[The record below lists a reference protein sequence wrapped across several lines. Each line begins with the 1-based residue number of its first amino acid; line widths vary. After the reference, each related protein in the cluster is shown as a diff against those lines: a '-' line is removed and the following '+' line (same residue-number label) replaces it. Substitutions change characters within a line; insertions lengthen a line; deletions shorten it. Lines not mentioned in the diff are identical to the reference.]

1 VFAPDIMPPK
11 NVFTIAPGAPFLQCF
26 VGALLDGRIV
36 AGFSRALSALELADA
51 TIYVPTQRAA
61 RALADEFA
69 RALGRP
75 ATLLPR
81 ILPLGGLEATEND
94 LLFATPGFAAPD
106 TSLPQAAGDI
116 WRRMQLA
123 RLVHIWAKALQG
135 AVISID
141 ANGRRDADP
150 REPCLVGTSAADAWH
165 LGGELAALI
174 DEMIIEDIAW
184 EKLDPLVLPDF
195 DRYWRITLD
204 FLNIAISEWPKI
216 LAERD
221 LVDAARRQVL
231 LVDAQIAQIEAGQ
244 TKGPIIAIG
253 STGTN
258 RATARLLAALAAAPN
273 GAVVLPGLDQN
284 LDETAWRQI
293 GAQDVGDPG
302 FGHPQAA
309 LRRLLSI
316 LGVPRAEVTELG
328 EPAPVRAARSRIVS
342 EALRPADTTEEWTAF
357 RSSLFFSQID
367 AALEGVSLIEAAD
380 EREEALALAI
390 ALREVLETSGATAA
404 LVTPDRDLARRVGA
418 ELTRFGIGIDDSA
431 GEPLNA
437 SAAGSLAL
445 RTLDAAISNE
455 GSDLVA
461 LLGHPMTRLG
471 LTREDVLERAPL
483 FEIGVLRQER
493 PVSTFPTRDAAIAAY
508 RKDAQGPFAHPAQ
521 KALDSANW
529 VKIADLLDRLEAAL
543 APLKTIAGI
552 QDLQT
557 WIGAHRAALA
567 TIANADGLRGDD
579 ATALEDLFNELIHAQ
594 VSELRFDAQ
603 SYGIFLAQVMGE
615 RVLRRARR
623 THPRLKIFGLLEARL
638 MPADVI
644 LLGGL
649 DETVWPPQ
657 AQSDAFLN
665 RPMRQAL
672 GLTPPERR
680 IGQTAHDFVMAM
692 GHKHVILSRAK
703 KRDGTPML
711 ESRFVQRLAAL
722 AGGPFETC
730 RTRGTYYLDLAR
742 ALDRPQTEVPPIKRP
757 VPKPPLDLRPRR
769 LSVTRI
775 ETLRRDPYAIYAEF
789 CLKLRELPQPA
800 EIGDRRNIG
809 NLLHS
814 TLENFGRLYAIGA
827 LPEDAA
833 TIFSEILDAKF
844 KDERDD
850 PDFAAFA
857 WPRLQ
862 AAARFYLDFESRR
875 RPKLTKIDVEN
886 KSTIDIALAD
896 GTSFTLSATADRIEH
911 HSDGSVSLIDY
922 KTGTPP
928 SVSEVRVGFAPQLTL
943 EAAMARRGAFGLAEG
958 TDVAEAIYVKL
969 FSRDGGME
977 RPLVFKDPPEPLEH
991 VAEKHFTELVAL
1003 LNQFRD
1009 PNAGY
1014 PARPFPKFAARYNAY
1029 DHLARVKEWATGRE
1043 DDA

>member
-1 VFAPDIMPPK
+1 MPPK
-11 NVFTIAPGAPFLQCF
+11 NVFTIAPGAPFLECF

-94 LLFATPGFAAPD
+94 LLFAMPGFAAD
-106 TSLPQAAGDI
+106 ASLPQAAGDI

-174 DEMIIEDIAW
+174 DEMIIEDVAW

-195 DRYWRITLD
+195 DQYWRITLD
-204 FLNIAISEWPKI
+204 FLNIAINEWPKI
-216 LAERD
+216 LADHD
-221 LVDAARRQVL
+221 LIDAARRQVL
-231 LVDAQIAQIEAGQ
+231 LVDAQIAQIQARQ

-316 LGVPRAEVTELG
+316 LGVSRDEVTELG
-328 EPAPVRAARSRIVS
+328 APAPVSNARSRVVS

-357 RSSLFFSQID
+357 RTSPAFSQID

-390 ALREVLETSGATAA
+390 VLREVLETPGATAA

-418 ELTRFGIGIDDSA
+418 ELTRFGIEIDDSA

-445 RTLDAAISNE
+445 RTLDAAIHGE
-455 GSDLVA
+455 GADLVA
-461 LLGHPMTRLG
+461 LLNHPMTRLG
-471 LTREDVLERAPL
+471 LRREDVLERAPL
-483 FEIGVLRQER
+483 FEIGMLRQER
-493 PVSTFPTRDAAIAAY
+493 KVSTFPTRDVAVAAY

-521 KALDSANW
+521 KALDDADW
-529 VKIADLLDRLEAAL
+529 TKIADLLERLEGAL
-543 APLKTIAGI
+543 APLKTIADT

-567 TIANADGLRGDD
+567 AIANADGLRGDD
-579 ATALEDLFNELIHAQ
+579 AIALEDLFDDLIQAQ
-594 VSELRFDAQ
+594 APELRFDAQ

-692 GHKHVILSRAK
+692 GHKRVILSRAK
-703 KRDGTPML
+703 KRDGTPMVEL
-711 ESRFVQRLAAL
+711 RFVQRLAAL
-722 AGGPFETC
+722 AGDAFKVC
-730 RTRGTYYLDLAR
+730 RKEGGRYIDLAR
-742 ALDRPQTEVPPIKRP
+742 ALDRPHFEMPPIKRP
-757 VPKPPLDLRPRR
+757 APKPPLDLRPRR

-789 CLKLRELPQPA
+789 CLNLRELPQPA
-800 EIGDRRNIG
+800 EVGDRRNIG

-814 TLENFGRLYAIGA
+814 TLENFGQLYAIGA

-833 TIFSEILDAKF
+833 TIFSEILEVKF

-862 AAARFYLDFESRR
+862 AAAAFYLDFELRR
-875 RPKLTKIDVEN
+875 RPKLTKIDVES
-886 KSTIDIALAD
+886 KSTIDIALGD
-896 GTSFTLSATADRIEH
+896 GTIFHAVSHGRPDRASWRRQCQPYRLQDRH
-911 HSDGSVSLIDY
+911 
-922 KTGTPP
+922 
-928 SVSEVRVGFAPQLTL
+928 
-943 EAAMARRGAFGLAEG
+943 AAERERSARRLRAAIDARSGDGATRRFRTRG
-958 TDVAEAIYVKL
+958 
-969 FSRDGGME
+969 RDGGRRGDLCE
-977 RPLVFKDPPEPLEH
+977 
-991 VAEKHFTELVAL
+991 AL
-1003 LNQFRD
+1003 R
-1009 PNAGY
+1009 
-1014 PARPFPKFAARYNAY
+1014 ARR
-1029 DHLARVKEWATGRE
+1029 R
-1043 DDA
+1043 

>member
-1 VFAPDIMPPK
+1 MPQK
-11 NVFTIAPGAPFLQCF
+11 KVFTIAPGAPFLECF

-94 LLFATPGFAAPD
+94 LIFAMPGFAAPD
-106 TSLPQAAGDI
+106 TSLPQAANDI

-123 RLVHIWAKALQG
+123 HLVHIWAKALQG

-141 ANGRRDADP
+141 ADGRRDADP

-174 DEMIIEDIAW
+174 DEMIIEDVAW
-184 EKLDPLVLPDF
+184 AQLDPLVLPDF
-195 DRYWRITLD
+195 DQYWRITLD
-204 FLNIAISEWPKI
+204 FLNIAIGEWPKI
-216 LAERD
+216 LASHY
-221 LVDAARRQVL
+221 LIDAAQRQVL
-231 LVDAQIAQIEAGQ
+231 LVEAQIAQIQARQ

-293 GAQDVGDPG
+293 GSTDVGDPG

-309 LRRLLSI
+309 LRRLLSM
-316 LGVPRAEVTELG
+316 LGVSRAEVTELG
-328 EPAPVRAARSRIVS
+328 EPTPLAAARARVVS
-342 EALRPADTTEEWTAF
+342 EALRPADTTEEWTRF
-357 RSSLFFSQID
+357 RASPAFSQID
-367 AALEGVSLIEAAD
+367 AALEGLSLIEAAD

-390 ALREVLETSGATAA
+390 VLREVLETPGATAA

-418 ELTRFGIGIDDSA
+418 ELTRFGIEIDDSA

-437 SAAGSLAL
+437 SATGSLAL
-445 RTLDAAISNE
+445 RAIDTAVRGE
-455 GSDLVA
+455 GADLVA

-471 LTREDVLERAPL
+471 LAREEILERAPL

-493 PVSTFPTRDAAIAAY
+493 HAATFPTQAAAIAAY
-508 RKDAQGPFAHPAQ
+508 RKDSQSPFAHPAQ
-521 KALDSANW
+521 KALDDIDW
-529 VKIADLLDRLEAAL
+529 TKIADLLDRLEAAL
-543 APLKTIAGI
+543 APLKAVTGT

-557 WIGAHRAALA
+557 WIGAHRAALTA
-567 TIANADGLRGDD
+567 IAGEGGLRGDD
-579 ATALEDLFNELIHAQ
+579 AMALEDLFDELIQAQ
-594 VSELRFDAQ
+594 APELRFDAQ

-692 GHKHVILSRAK
+692 GHERVILSRAK
-703 KRDGTPML
+703 KRDGTPMV

-722 AGGPFETC
+722 AGDAFKVC
-730 RTRGTYYLDLAR
+730 RNKGEHYLDLAR
-742 ALDRPQTEVPPIKRP
+742 ALDRPHAEVPPIKRP
-757 VPKPPLDLRPRR
+757 APKPALDLRPQR

-800 EIGDRRNIG
+800 EIGDRRSIG
-809 NLLHS
+809 NFLHS
-814 TLENFGRLYAIGA
+814 ALEDFGRLYAIGA

-833 TIFSEILDAKF
+833 TIFTEILDAKF
-844 KDERDD
+844 KDERAD

-862 AAARFYLDFESRR
+862 AAAAFYLDFESRR
-875 RPKLTKIDVEN
+875 RPMLTKIDVEN
-886 KSTIDIALAD
+886 KSTINIVLGD

-911 HSDGSVSLIDY
+911 HGDGSVSLIDY

-943 EAAMARRGAFGLAEG
+943 EAAMARRGAFELAHGIE
-958 TDVAEAIYVKL
+958 VAEAIYVKL
-969 FSRDGGME
+969 FSRDGGAE
-977 RPLVFKDPPEPLEH
+977 RPLIFKNPPESL
-991 VAEKHFTELVAL
+991 AEISERHFNELLAL

-1009 PNAGY
+1009 PATGY
-1014 PARPFPKFAARYNAY
+1014 PARPYPKFAARYNAY
-1029 DHLARVKEWATGRE
+1029 DHLARVKEWAASRE
-1043 DDA
+1043 DGA